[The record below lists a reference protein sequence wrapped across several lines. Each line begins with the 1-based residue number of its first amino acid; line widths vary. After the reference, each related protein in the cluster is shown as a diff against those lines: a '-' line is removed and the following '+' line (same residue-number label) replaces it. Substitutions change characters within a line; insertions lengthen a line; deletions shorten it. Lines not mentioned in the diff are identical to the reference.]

1 MAEAAASSPSRL
13 ARIIQPM
20 VADGLVTR
28 EAAADDGR
36 ASVVALTD
44 EGLDRLAQAWPAH
57 LAGVRALVIDH
68 IDPAELADFSRG
80 YGAVVGRHHEGVRR
94 GMAGPDKHLL
104 LPQVGGAR
112 RPRPAHPLRPGG
124 RAGHRVGRGA
134 GGYRRGRAA
143 QAATAGAGAVRLPS
157 QSGVRCGWGRRAR
170 GRRGCANGRW

>member
-1 MAEAAASSPSRL
+1 MVAMPRAIDEDLSRRGGPSLTRYGVLTKLSEAPGRALRMSELAEAAASSPSRL

-68 IDPAELADFSRG
+68 IDPAELADFSPG
-80 YGAVVGRHHEGVRR
+80 YGAV
-94 GMAGPDKHLL
+94 L
-104 LPQVGGAR
+104 
-112 RPRPAHPLRPGG
+112 
-124 RAGHRVGRGA
+124 
-134 GGYRRGRAA
+134 AA
-143 QAATAGAGAVRLPS
+143 ITKGCAEEWRDQISTYFFRK
-157 QSGVRCGWGRRAR
+157 SGVPDAHGRPIH
-170 GRRGCANGRW
+170 